1 MRLSQLFGR
10 TLREGP
16 SEAELASQRLLAR
29 AGMIRSLAGGAYA
42 YLPLGWR
49 VLKKIEH
56 IVREEM
62 DALGGQEM
70 RMPTAPLAGG
80 REAVTG
86 LVRGEIGSYR
96 QLPLLIHWFRAKF
109 RDQPPRRGLL
119 GAHEFVAH
127 EAYSLHAN
135 AEDLDEFY
143 PRMCQAYAAVLRRCG
158 LEATLAEG
166 DAGHEL
172 AVLCQA
178 GDENFILCSVCH
190 YAAGAAWA
198 AFAKGGMPREP
209 EGALEKVA
217 TPGCKTIQAVADY
230 LGVPTE
236 RTLKAVFYAHEE
248 GIVFVVIRGDLEV
261 SEAKLSNALGGAAL
275 HGATGEELARAGIV
289 AGYASPVRLS
299 GVTVVADDSILT
311 GNNFV
316 AGANEEG
323 YHLVNVNYPRD
334 FEADVVADIALAR
347 AGYTCLRCGGEL
359 EERRGI
365 AVGQLSKLGTAPSEE
380 AGATF
385 LDRNGRARP
394 VVVGSYGLDL
404 GRLMAAVV
412 EQNHDERGIVWP
424 PSIAPFQI
432 HLIALGRREEVVER
446 AEGLYADLR
455 AYGYEV
461 LYDDRDESAGVKFN
475 DADLIGVPLRLTVS
489 RRTLEREGVEVKLRC
504 EAEAR
509 LIGLEAL
516 HDGLKTLC
524 EKLYFFGGLV

>member
-10 TLREGP
+10 TLREAP
-16 SEAELASQRLLAR
+16 SEAELVSQRLLAR
-29 AGMIRSLAGGAYA
+29 AGMVRPLPGGAYA
-42 YLPLGWR
+42 HLPLGWR
-49 VLKKIEH
+49 VLKRIER

-62 DALGGQEM
+62 GALGGQEM
-70 RMPTAPLAGG
+70 RMPTAPLTEGQ
-80 REAVTG
+80 EMLG

-109 RDQPPRRGLL
+109 RDQPSRRGLL
-119 GAHEFVAH
+119 GAREFAAH
-127 EAYSLHAN
+127 EAYSLHTS
-135 AEDLDEFY
+135 AEGLDEFY
-143 PRMCQAYAAVLRRCG
+143 PRMCRAYAAVLRRCG

-166 DAGHEL
+166 DAGHKL

-178 GDENFILCSVCH
+178 GDESFILCPVCH
-190 YAAGAAWA
+190 YAADAAWA
-198 AFAKGGMPREP
+198 AFAKGGMPKEP
-209 EGALEKVA
+209 EGVLEKVA

-236 RTLKAVFYAHEE
+236 RTLKAVFYAHEG

-261 SEAKLSNALGGAAL
+261 SEAKLSSALGGAAL
-275 HGATGEELARAGIV
+275 HAATEEELARAGIV
-289 AGYASPVRLS
+289 AGYASPVGLS

-311 GNNFV
+311 GSNFV

-347 AGYTCLRCGGEL
+347 AGHTCLRCGGEL

-365 AVGQLSKLGTAPSEE
+365 AVGHLSKLGAAPSEE

-385 LDRNGRARP
+385 LDKDGRARP

-404 GRLMAAVV
+404 GALMAAVV
-412 EQNHDERGIVWP
+412 EQNYDEKGIIWP

-455 AYGYEV
+455 AHGYEV
-461 LYDDRDESAGVKFN
+461 LYDDRNESAGVKFN
-475 DADLIGVPLRLTVS
+475 DADLIGVPLRLTIS
-489 RRTLEREGVEVKLRC
+489 RRTLEREGVEVKLRW
-504 EAEAR
+504 EGEAR
-509 LIGLEAL
+509 FVGLEVLQDELERVWASAMEAWG
-516 HDGLKTLC
+516 D
-524 EKLYFFGGLV
+524 

>member
-10 TLREGP
+10 TLREAP
-16 SEAELASQRLLAR
+16 SEAGLVSHRLLTR
-29 AGMIRSLAGGAYA
+29 AGMIRPLAGGAYA
-42 YLPLGWR
+42 HLPLGWR
-49 VLKKIEH
+49 VLRRIEQL
-56 IVREEM
+56 VREEM
-62 DALGGQEM
+62 DVLGGQEM
-70 RMPTAPLAGG
+70 RMPAAPLAGG
-80 REAVTG
+80 QEVLG

-96 QLPLLIHWFRAKF
+96 QLPLLLYWMRAKF
-109 RDQPPRRGLL
+109 RNQPPRGGLL
-119 GAHEFVAH
+119 GAREFMVQ
-127 EAYSLHAN
+127 EAYSLHPS

-143 PRMCQAYAAVLRRCG
+143 PRMCRAYAAVLRRCG

-178 GDENFILCSVCH
+178 GDESFILCPVCH
-190 YAAGAAWA
+190 YAADAAWA
-198 AFAKGGMPREP
+198 VFAKGGMPRGP

-236 RTLKAVFYAHEE
+236 RTLKAVFYAHE
-248 GIVFVVIRGDLEV
+248 GGVVFVVIRGDLEV
-261 SEAKLSNALGGAAL
+261 SEAKLSSALGGAAL
-275 HGATGEELARAGIV
+275 HVATGEELARAGIV
-289 AGYASPVRLS
+289 AGYASPVGLS

-334 FEADVVADIALAR
+334 FEADVMADIAQAR
-347 AGYTCLRCGGEL
+347 AGHTCLRCGGEL

-365 AVGQLSKLGTAPSEE
+365 AVGHLSKLGTAPSEE

-385 LDRNGRARP
+385 LDKDGRARP

-412 EQNHDERGIVWP
+412 EQNHDEKGIIWP

-432 HLIALGRREEVVER
+432 HLIALGRREEVIER

-455 AYGYEV
+455 AHGYEV

-489 RRTLEREGVEVKLRC
+489 RRTLEREGVEVKLRR
-504 EAEAR
+504 EGEAR
-509 LIGLEAL
+509 LISLEAL
-516 HDGLKTLC
+516 QDELKAIWARTV
-524 EKLYFFGGLV
+524 KAGGV